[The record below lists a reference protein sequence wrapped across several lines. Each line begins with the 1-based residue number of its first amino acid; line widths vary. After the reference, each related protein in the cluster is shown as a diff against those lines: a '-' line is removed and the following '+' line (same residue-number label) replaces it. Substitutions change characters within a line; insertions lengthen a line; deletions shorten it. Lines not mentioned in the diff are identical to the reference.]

1 MTSAAL
7 QYEQKRLVLERWTP
21 RRLPALLWW
30 LDFSSAGV
38 LYQDAAMTQPAQAD
52 LDPIGAARDRSGW
65 GRHATAAGAARP
77 TLRLGVQAGRAVGRW
92 DGIDDY
98 LSTGLPALA
107 SFYLAMVV
115 NIADLTAH
123 RALLGGSS
131 AVTILR
137 QLAPGT
143 GMDARDDNS
152 NYVTWPVT
160 LQGPG
165 AHILEFM
172 IEAGQVTRLVDGV
185 TLEAP
190 AAWPPGP
197 FTPAQLGARGG
208 VDSLLGDIGE
218 VVLTDGVPHS
228 AVRRLLREYLRGR
241 WQTP

>member
-98 LSTGLPALA
+98 LSASLPALE

-123 RALLGGSS
+123 RALLGGLSS
-131 AVTILR
+131 VTMLR

-143 GMDARDDNS
+143 AMDARDDNS
-152 NYVTWPVT
+152 NYANWSVTF
-160 LQGPG
+160 QGAG
-165 AHILEFM
+165 AHILEFLV
-172 IEAGQVTRLVDGV
+172 EGGQVTRLVDGAA
-185 TLEAP
+185 LEGP
-190 AAWPPGP
+190 AAWLPGP

-208 VDSLLGDIGE
+208 FDPLLGDFGE
-218 VVLTDGVPHS
+218 VLLTEGVPRA
-228 AVRRLLREYLRGR
+228 AVRRLLREYLRVK
-241 WQTP
+241 WETP